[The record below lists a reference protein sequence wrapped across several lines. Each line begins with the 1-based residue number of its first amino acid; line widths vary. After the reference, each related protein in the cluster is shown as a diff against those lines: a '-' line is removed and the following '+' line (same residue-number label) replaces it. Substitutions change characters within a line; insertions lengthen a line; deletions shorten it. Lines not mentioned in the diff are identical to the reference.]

1 LWFSANRDGI
11 IGCRLDFR
19 ERTQW
24 NEPQTDVLAKFEFSY
39 TSLVAV
45 YYLRRRVSFFL
56 EHPATAEIVKTTEGI
71 FIPRELTSTPRS
83 MCRGVVRTPIGA
95 ERRVAHWMRSWSVS
109 MVRESAVTL
118 SMQAELSNGYSG
130 ARQRQGEESAEL

>member
-1 LWFSANRDGI
+1 MERAANRCLGKVRIQLHQFGRGVLPSPPSI
-11 IGCRLDFR
+11 I
-19 ERTQW
+19 
-24 NEPQTDVLAKFEFSY
+24 
-39 TSLVAV
+39 
-45 YYLRRRVSFFL
+45 FL

-83 MCRGVVRTPIGA
+83 MCRGVGRTPIGP